1 MRELFYCVICTLR
14 ASALGTGALLCLAF
28 SASVYADDKNQLDG
42 MKQEIARQQ
51 KQLSDKKQQLND
63 VQKTLKQQELAIA
76 RAAGDIHAAEQ
87 KVDGLTRSISQLEK
101 EQQALLQ
108 RQIGQRELLK
118 ELLTSQYKMGKSS
131 PLANLLGENDP
142 TRLDR
147 MAIYASHLSQARSH
161 ALDELAATDT
171 ELQLKKHQLSEQRN
185 EQQSLLSQLKKDRAT
200 LLGSQ
205 QARKSTVREL
215 QGQLNADKRYLTEL
229 KSNESR
235 LIAEIAKARKAAEE
249 AARQARV
256 NMDGLGKYKGKL
268 PWPVSGSI
276 RHAYGSPLQGELRW
290 KGIVIGKA
298 VGSEVKAV
306 HGGKVVFADWLRGY
320 GLMVAV
326 DHGQGDM
333 TFYGYNQTVLKKV
346 GDTVQRN
353 EAIALVGDSGGQ
365 ESPGLY
371 FEIRRK
377 GTPTNP
383 QPWLTR

>member
-1 MRELFYCVICTLR
+1 MRELFYSAICTLR

-28 SASVYADDKNQLDG
+28 SASVSADGQNQLDG

-76 RAAGDIHAAEQ
+76 RAAGNIHAAEQ
-87 KVDGLTRSISQLEK
+87 KVDGLIRSISQLEK

-131 PLANLLGENDP
+131 PLANLLGESDP
-142 TRLDR
+142 ARLDR

-185 EQQSLLSQLKKDRAT
+185 EQQTLLSQLKKDRAT

-235 LIAEIAKARKAAEE
+235 LITEIAKARKAAED

-256 NMDGLGKYKGKL
+256 SMDGLGKYKGKL
-268 PWPVSGSI
+268 PWPVSGRI

-290 KGIVIGKA
+290 KGMVIGQA

-346 GDTVQRN
+346 GDSVQRN

>member
-1 MRELFYCVICTLR
+1 MRELFYSAICTLR

-28 SASVYADDKNQLDG
+28 GAPVYADGQNQLDG

-63 VQKTLKQQELAIA
+63 VQKTLKKQELAIA
-76 RAAGDIHAAEQ
+76 RAAGNIHAAEQ
-87 KVDGLTRSISQLEK
+87 KVDALTLSISQLEK

-131 PLANLLGENDP
+131 PLANLLGESDP
-142 TRLDR
+142 ARLDR

-185 EQQSLLSQLKKDRAT
+185 EQQSLLSQLKKDRAS

-205 QARKSTVREL
+205 QARKSTVRKL

-235 LIAEIAKARKAAEE
+235 LIAEIAKARKAAED
-249 AARQARV
+249 AARQAIV

-268 PWPVSGSI
+268 PWPVSGRI

-290 KGIVIGKA
+290 KGMVISQA

>member
-1 MRELFYCVICTLR
+1 MRELFYRAICTLR

-28 SASVYADDKNQLDG
+28 SAPLFADDQNQLQG

-76 RAAGDIHAAEQ
+76 KAAGNIRTAEQ
-87 KVDGLTRSISQLEK
+87 KIDGLTRSISQLEK

-118 ELLTSQYKMGKSS
+118 ELLTSQYKLGKSS
-131 PLANLLGENDP
+131 PLANLLGESDP
-142 TRLDR
+142 ARLER
-147 MAIYASHLSQARSH
+147 MAIYASHLSQARSQ

-171 ELQLKKHQLSEQRN
+171 ELQLKKHQLSEQRH
-185 EQQSLLSQLKKDRAT
+185 EQQSLLDQLKKERAS

-205 QARKSTVREL
+205 QARQSTVREL

-268 PWPVSGSI
+268 PWPVTGRI

-290 KGIVIGKA
+290 KGMVISQA

-365 ESPGLY
+365 ETPGLY

-383 QPWLTR
+383 QPWLSR

>member
-1 MRELFYCVICTLR
+1 MRELFYRAICTLR

-28 SASVYADDKNQLDG
+28 SAPLFADDQNQLQG

-76 RAAGDIHAAEQ
+76 KAAGNIRTAEQ
-87 KVDGLTRSISQLEK
+87 KTDGLTRSISQLEK
-101 EQQALLQ
+101 EQQTLLQ

-118 ELLTSQYKMGKSS
+118 ELLTSQYKLGKSS
-131 PLANLLGENDP
+131 PLANLLGESDP
-142 TRLDR
+142 ARLER
-147 MAIYASHLSQARSH
+147 MAIYASHLSQARSQ

-171 ELQLKKHQLSEQRN
+171 ELQLKKHQLSEQRH
-185 EQQSLLSQLKKDRAT
+185 EQQSLLDQLKKERAS

-205 QARKSTVREL
+205 QARQSTVREL

-268 PWPVSGSI
+268 PWPVTGRI

-290 KGIVIGKA
+290 KGMVISQA

-365 ESPGLY
+365 ETPGLY

-383 QPWLTR
+383 QPWLSR

>member
-1 MRELFYCVICTLR
+1 MRELFYRAICTLR

-28 SASVYADDKNQLDG
+28 SAPLFADDQNQLQG

-76 RAAGDIHAAEQ
+76 KAAGNIRTAEQ
-87 KVDGLTRSISQLEK
+87 KIDGLTRSISQLEK
-101 EQQALLQ
+101 EQQTLLQ

-118 ELLTSQYKMGKSS
+118 ELLTSQYKLGKSS
-131 PLANLLGENDP
+131 PLANLLGESDP
-142 TRLDR
+142 ARLER
-147 MAIYASHLSQARSH
+147 MAIYASHLSQARSQ

-171 ELQLKKHQLSEQRN
+171 ELQLKKHQLSEQRH
-185 EQQSLLSQLKKDRAT
+185 EQQSLLDQLKKERAS
-200 LLGSQ
+200 LQGSQ
-205 QARKSTVREL
+205 QARQSTVREL

-268 PWPVSGSI
+268 PWPVTGRI

-290 KGIVIGKA
+290 KGMVISQA

-365 ESPGLY
+365 ETPGLY

-383 QPWLTR
+383 QPWLSR

>member
-1 MRELFYCVICTLR
+1 MRELFYRAICTLR

-28 SASVYADDKNQLDG
+28 SAPLFADDQNQLQG

-76 RAAGDIHAAEQ
+76 KAAGNIRTAEQ
-87 KVDGLTRSISQLEK
+87 KIDGLTRSISQLEK

-118 ELLTSQYKMGKSS
+118 ELLTSQYKLGKSS
-131 PLANLLGENDP
+131 PLANLLGESDP
-142 TRLDR
+142 ARLER
-147 MAIYASHLSQARSH
+147 MAIYASHLSQARSQ

-185 EQQSLLSQLKKDRAT
+185 EQQTLLSQLKQDRAS

-205 QARKSTVREL
+205 QARQSTVREL

-268 PWPVSGSI
+268 PWPVTGRI

-290 KGIVIGKA
+290 KGMVISQA

-365 ESPGLY
+365 ETPGLY

-383 QPWLTR
+383 QPWLSR

>member
-1 MRELFYCVICTLR
+1 MRELFYSAICTLR

-28 SASVYADDKNQLDG
+28 GAPVYADGQNQLDG

-76 RAAGDIHAAEQ
+76 RAAGNIHAAEQ
-87 KVDGLTRSISQLEK
+87 KVDTLTLSISQLEK

-131 PLANLLGENDP
+131 PLANLLGESDP
-142 TRLDR
+142 ARLDR

-185 EQQSLLSQLKKDRAT
+185 EQQSLLSQLKKDRAS

-205 QARKSTVREL
+205 QARKSTVRKL

-235 LIAEIAKARKAAEE
+235 LIAEIAKARKAAEDAE
-249 AARQARV
+249 RQARV

-268 PWPVSGSI
+268 PWPVSGRI

-290 KGIVIGKA
+290 KGMVISQA

>member
-1 MRELFYCVICTLR
+1 MCTLR

-28 SASVYADDKNQLDG
+28 SAPLFADDQNQLQG

-76 RAAGDIHAAEQ
+76 KAAGNIRTAEQ
-87 KVDGLTRSISQLEK
+87 KIDGLTRSISQLEK
-101 EQQALLQ
+101 EQQTLLQ

-118 ELLTSQYKMGKSS
+118 ELLTSQYKLGKSS
-131 PLANLLGENDP
+131 PLANLLGESDP
-142 TRLDR
+142 ARLER
-147 MAIYASHLSQARSH
+147 MAIYASHLSQARSQ

-171 ELQLKKHQLSEQRN
+171 ELQLKKHQLSEQRH
-185 EQQSLLSQLKKDRAT
+185 EQQSLLDQLKKERAS
-200 LLGSQ
+200 LQGSQ
-205 QARKSTVREL
+205 QARQSTVREL

-268 PWPVSGSI
+268 PWPVTGRI

-290 KGIVIGKA
+290 KGMVISQA

-365 ESPGLY
+365 ETPGLY

-383 QPWLTR
+383 QPWLSR

>member
-1 MRELFYCVICTLR
+1 MRELFYCVIGTLR
-14 ASALGTGALLCLAF
+14 ASALGTGALLCLTL
-28 SASVYADDKNQLDG
+28 SASVYADGQNQLDG

-76 RAAGDIHAAEQ
+76 KAAGNIHAAEQ
-87 KVDGLTRSISQLEK
+87 KIDGLTRSISQLEK

-118 ELLTSQYKMGKSS
+118 ELLTNQYKMGKSS
-131 PLANLLGENDP
+131 PLANLLGESDP
-142 TRLDR
+142 ARLDR
-147 MAIYASHLSQARSH
+147 MAIYASHLSQARSQ

-185 EQQSLLSQLKKDRAT
+185 EQQALLSQLKKDRTT
-200 LLGSQ
+200 LLSSQ

-268 PWPVSGSI
+268 PWPVSGNI

-290 KGIVIGKA
+290 KGMVISQA